1 MIRTVICDD
10 HPLITQGLTS
20 YLASHESIEIIA
32 TASSSKELLGL
43 LDAVQPDVLLL
54 DIQLPDG
61 SGLDLCSQIKL
72 QYPNIH
78 ILGLSNLDDRQI
90 ILQMLSK
97 GASGYVLK
105 SAPIEEIEQAILHI
119 ASAGVYL
126 GTGAQKTLAN
136 TSITPQEEI
145 PQITRRE
152 KEVLNY
158 LSKGLSSVQIAELMF
173 VSHLTVDVHRRNL
186 LQKFKVNKTVN
197 LLQKVKDLNLLD

>member
-20 YLASHESIEIIA
+20 YLASHKSIEIIA
-32 TASSSKELLGL
+32 TASSSEELLSL

-61 SGLDLCSQIKL
+61 SGLDLCGQIKL

-90 ILQMLSK
+90 ILQMLSQ

-119 ASAGVYL
+119 ASAGVYI

-173 VSHLTVDVHRRNL
+173 VSPLTVDVHRRNL

>member
-10 HPLITQGLTS
+10 HPLIKQGLTS

-43 LDAVQPDVLLL
+43 LDVVQPDVLLL

-61 SGLDLCSQIKL
+61 SGLDLCGQIKL

-90 ILQMLSK
+90 ILQMLSQ

-126 GTGAQKTLAN
+126 GTGAQKTLAS
-136 TSITPQEEI
+136 TSINLQEEI

-173 VSHLTVDVHRRNL
+173 VSHLTIDVHRRNL

>member
-43 LDAVQPDVLLL
+43 LDGVQPDVLLL

-61 SGLDLCSQIKL
+61 SGLDLCGQIKL

-90 ILQMLSK
+90 ILQMLSQ

-173 VSHLTVDVHRRNL
+173 VSPLTVDVHRRNL

-197 LLQKVKDLNLLD
+197 LLQKVNDLNLLD

>member
-32 TASSSKELLGL
+32 TASSSKELVSL
-43 LDAVQPDVLLL
+43 LDVVQPDVLLL

-61 SGLDLCSQIKL
+61 SGLDLCGQIKL

-90 ILQMLSK
+90 ILQMLSQ

-105 SAPIEEIEQAILHI
+105 SAPLEEIEQAILHI

-136 TSITPQEEI
+136 TCITPQDEI

>member
-1 MIRTVICDD
+1 M
-10 HPLITQGLTS
+10 
-20 YLASHESIEIIA
+20 
-32 TASSSKELLGL
+32 
-43 LDAVQPDVLLL
+43 L

-61 SGLDLCSQIKL
+61 SGVDLCGQIKL
-72 QYPNIH
+72 QYPNVQ
-78 ILGLSNLDDRQI
+78 ILGLSNLDDLQI
-90 ILQMLSK
+90 ILQMLSH

-126 GTGAQKTLAN
+126 GTGAQKTLAS

-158 LSKGLSSVQIAELMF
+158 LSKGLSSVQIAELIF
-173 VSHLTVDVHRRNL
+173 ISPLTVDVHRRNL
-186 LQKFKVNKTVN
+186 LQKIKVNKTVN
-197 LLQKVKDLNLLD
+197 LLQTVKDLNLLD

>member
-32 TASSSKELLGL
+32 TASSSQELHNL
-43 LDAVQPDVLLL
+43 LVDIQPDVLLL

-61 SGLDLCSQIKL
+61 SGLDLCGQIKL
-72 QYPNIH
+72 QYPNIQ

-90 ILQMLSK
+90 ILQMLSQ

-105 SAPIEEIEQAILHI
+105 SAPLEEIEQAILHI

-126 GTGAQKTLAN
+126 GTGAQKILASSN
-136 TSITPQEEI
+136 INPQEEI

-173 VSHLTVDVHRRNL
+173 VSPLTVDVHRRNL
-186 LQKFKVNKTVN
+186 LHKFKVNKTVN
-197 LLQKVKDLNLLD
+197 LLQKVKDLNVLD

>member
-32 TASSSKELLGL
+32 TASSSQELHSL
-43 LDAVQPDVLLL
+43 LDVIQPDVLLL

-61 SGLDLCSQIKL
+61 SGLDLCGQIKL
-72 QYPNIH
+72 QYPNIQ

-90 ILQMLSK
+90 ILNMLSQ

-105 SAPIEEIEQAILHI
+105 SAPIEEIEKAILHI

-126 GTGAQKTLAN
+126 GTGAQKILASSN
-136 TSITPQEEI
+136 INPQEEI

-173 VSHLTVDVHRRNL
+173 VSPLTVDVHRRNL

-197 LLQKVKDLNLLD
+197 LLQKVKDLNVLD